1 MWIHKVVESE
11 RWENICYA
19 NRKCKKAGMAIL
31 MLDKLRFKE
40 YYKG

>member
-1 MWIHKVVESE
+1 MWLKVKEQK
-11 RWENICYA
+11 NICYA